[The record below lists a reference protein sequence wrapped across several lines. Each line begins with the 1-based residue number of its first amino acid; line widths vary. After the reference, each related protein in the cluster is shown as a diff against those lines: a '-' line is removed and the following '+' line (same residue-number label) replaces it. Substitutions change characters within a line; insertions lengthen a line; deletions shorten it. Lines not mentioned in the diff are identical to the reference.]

1 MLSWFFMFLVD
12 LLCCLCIWRS
22 IYLSQSPWTDFHR
35 HVHCSAVLVVSH
47 SKAGDK
53 TPFASFRSSWRKSIN
68 SLLPLNHEKKK
79 KMLAIRRCSLLDFV
93 FNCIRAPSSF
103 GCSVLSMRQD
113 RNQLHRRYYERP
125 WGPVHTLISPSL
137 HDRIMGWGNLLGA
150 ELSLFGGGTDVRQ
163 LKLLFL
169 LI

>member
-12 LLCCLCIWRS
+12 LLCSLCIWRS

-35 HVHCSAVLVVSH
+35 HFHFSAVLVVSH

-53 TPFASFRSSWRKSIN
+53 TPFASFHPSWRKNIN
-68 SLLPLNHEKKK
+68 SLLPLNHEKK
-79 KMLAIRRCSLLDFV
+79 MMAIRICSPLYFV
-93 FNCIRAPSSF
+93 FNRIRAPSSS
-103 GCSVLSMRQD
+103 GCSVLSIRQD
-113 RNQLHRRYYERP
+113 RNQLHRRHYERP
-125 WGPVHTLISPSL
+125 WGPVHTLISPSI
-137 HDRIMGWGNLLGA
+137 HERIMSWVKLLGA

-169 LI
+169 PI